1 MNKATP
7 ADQNPD
13 EARSRS
19 LEYAERVAKHI
30 GIGIVIVS
38 IVSIIVLTMPSV
50 RTALQANF
58 DLPPAAMPI
67 PWLKWCSFALG
78 ILTALVFGS
87 YLFAGFTKDPV
98 KKYCETAEFKQAAKA
113 EKITTGVEKDAETL
127 KDLAT
132 NARNG
137 EPFSKADMQTLLR
150 IARENLHLNPFA
162 RSPYEDV
169 ALHLIFQGIPGKV
182 YGLVAYIFFIAK
194 ISIDVAVMYAG
205 S

>member
-1 MNKATP
+1 MNQATP
-7 ADQNPD
+7 SDQTREESD
-13 EARSRS
+13 SRS
-19 LEYAERVAKHI
+19 LEHAERVAKHI
-30 GIGIVIVS
+30 GVGIVVVS

-50 RTALQANF
+50 RAALQANF
-58 DLPPAAMPI
+58 DLSPAALPI
-67 PWLKWCSFALG
+67 PWLKWYSFTLG

-113 EKITTGVEKDAETL
+113 EEITAGVEKDAETL
-127 KDLAT
+127 KGLAMK
-132 NARNG
+132 ARNG
-137 EPFSKADMQTLLR
+137 DSFSRADIQTLLR
-150 IARENLHLNPFA
+150 VIRKNLHLNPFA

-169 ALHLIFQGIPGKV
+169 ALHLVFQGIPGKV
-182 YGLVAYIFFIAK
+182 YGLVAYIFFMGK